1 MMIKKK
7 ILFVFGTR
15 PEAIKLAPLIQL
27 IEKDG
32 TFDSA
37 VCVTGQ
43 HREMLQQVLDL
54 FRIVPHYNLN
64 VMTQN
69 QDLALLTS
77 NVIMGMTKILKE
89 YEPDCVIVQGDTTTT
104 MATALAAYY
113 QKIDVGHVE
122 AGLRTSNI
130 YSPWPEEIN
139 RQAVARV
146 ARFHFAPTDQAR
158 KNLLQEGVVLKN
170 IFITGNTV
178 IDSLLQVR
186 QGLTEKI
193 GLQGDIFQEQ
203 FSFIQDDKKLILV
216 TGHRRENF
224 GEAFENVCL
233 ALKDVAAQENVQIV
247 YPVHLNPNVLIPVRK
262 ILKNQDNVHLIDPLP
277 YEPMAYL
284 LTRSYL
290 IVTDS
295 GGIQEEAPALGIPV
309 IVTRDTT
316 ERPEGVEAGTA
327 ILAGTDRKRIV
338 SSITTLLR
346 DEVVYEA
353 MSKAHNPYGDGTA
366 SLKIVQILKQE
377 L

>member
-1 MMIKKK
+1 MRKKK

-15 PEAIKLAPLIQL
+15 PEAIKLAPLIHL
-27 IEKDG
+27 VEKDDA
-32 TFDSA
+32 FDSA

-54 FRIVPHYNLN
+54 FRIVPNYNLN
-64 VMTQN
+64 VMTEN
-69 QDLALLTS
+69 QDLSTLTS
-77 NVIMGMTKILKE
+77 TVILGMSKILKE

-130 YSPWPEEIN
+130 YSPWPEEVN

-146 ARFHFAPTDQAR
+146 ARFHFAPTDQAQQ
-158 KNLLQEGVVLKN
+158 NLLQEGVSLKN
-170 IFITGNTV
+170 IFVTGNTV

-193 GLQGDIFQEQ
+193 EQYGDIFQEQ
-203 FSFIQDDKKLILV
+203 FNFIDKEKKLILV

-233 ALKDVAAQENVQIV
+233 ALKDVASKENVQLV
-247 YPVHLNPNVLIPVRK
+247 YPVHLNPNVLTPVRK
-262 ILKNQDNVHLIDPLP
+262 ILKGQDNIHLIAPLP

-316 ERPEGVEAGTA
+316 ERPEGIEAGTA
-327 ILAGTDRKRIV
+327 ILAGTDRKKIV

-346 DEVVYEA
+346 DQTIYET

-366 SLKIVQILKQE
+366 SLKIVQILKDK